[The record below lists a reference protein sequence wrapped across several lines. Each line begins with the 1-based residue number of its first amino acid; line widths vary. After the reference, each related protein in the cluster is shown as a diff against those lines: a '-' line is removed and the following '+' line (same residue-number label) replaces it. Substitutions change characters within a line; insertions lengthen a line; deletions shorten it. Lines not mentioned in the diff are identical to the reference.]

1 MTAPVIIADLHN
13 HSTASDGEY
22 SSSDLVSQAQKLGIK
37 TIGMTDHDTIVGLD
51 EFVRAGSKTG
61 MQVITG
67 VEVSLRFTR
76 QYFTGSLHL
85 LLYFTEKTL
94 GRTEFRNDITNVL
107 SKGRG
112 LALVTDRVDAINRE
126 FGPEGRAPLLKRELT
141 VDEITSLADNVTRRH
156 FFMALSQQH
165 GIEDK
170 KMIDLL
176 IGNSSPAYIPSGI
189 DMGLLTPLLHKYEV
203 VKVLAHP
210 AAGSF
215 PGDSHYKEVLPPV
228 ETVEKIMPEF
238 LDPQIIG
245 IDGLEVYYPGHTHEH
260 EDLLLEWCSTYNLIV
275 TGGSD
280 CHDKKARPLGVRGIG
295 VNDLNIFLHKLNRD
309 YSDHRDKIKTRH

>member
-1 MTAPVIIADLHN
+1 MTTPVIVADLHN
-13 HSTASDGEY
+13 HSTASDGEFTPAE
-22 SSSDLVSQAQKLGIK
+22 LVSRAHELGIE
-37 TIGMTDHDTIVGLD
+37 TIGLTDHDTIAGLD
-51 EFVRAGSKTG
+51 EFVEAGRTKG

-67 VEVSLRFTR
+67 VEVSLRFSR
-76 QYFTGSLHL
+76 SYFTGSLHL
-85 LLYFTEKTL
+85 LLYFSDKFL
-94 GRTEFRNDITNVL
+94 GNSEFRNDITDFL

-112 LALVTDRVDAINRE
+112 IALIEDRVAAINRE
-126 FGPEGRAPLLKRELT
+126 FGPQGKTPLLKRDLT

-156 FFMALSQQH
+156 FFMALSQNH

-170 KMIDLL
+170 KQIDLL

-189 DMGLLTPLLHKYEV
+189 DMILLKPFLEKYSV

-238 LDPQIIG
+238 LDPDIIG
-245 IDGLEVYYPGHTHEH
+245 IDGLEVYYPGHTDEY
-260 EDLLLEWCSTYNLIV
+260 EKAMLEWCIKYNLIV

-280 CHDKKARPLGVRGIG
+280 CHDTEVRPLGVKGITRK
-295 VNDLNIFLHKLNRD
+295 DLDIFLDKLG
-309 YSDHRDKIKTRH
+309 

>member
-1 MTAPVIIADLHN
+1 MTSQSIVADLHN

-22 SSSDLVSQAQKLGIK
+22 TPSGLVSRADELGIK
-37 TIGMTDHDTIVGLD
+37 TLGLTDHDTIAGLD
-51 EFVRAGSKTG
+51 EFVGAGRAAG
-61 MQVITG
+61 MQVVTG

-76 QYFTGSLHL
+76 SYFTGSLHL
-85 LLYFTEKTL
+85 LLYFPHAFLEN
-94 GRTEFRNDITNVL
+94 TEFRQDITHIL

-112 LALVTDRVDAINRE
+112 IALVSDRVEAINRE
-126 FGPEGRAPLLKRELT
+126 FGPQGTSPVLKRDLT
-141 VDEITSLADNVTRRH
+141 VDEITALADNVTRRH
-156 FFMALSQQH
+156 FFMALSQNH

-170 KMIDLL
+170 KTIDML
-176 IGNSSPAYIPSGI
+176 IGNSSVAYIPSGI
-189 DMGLLTPLLHKYEV
+189 DMGQITPLLNKYNV

-238 LDPQIIG
+238 LDPDIIG
-245 IDGLEVYYPGHTHEH
+245 IDGLEVYYPGHTDEY
-260 EDLLLEWCSTYNLIV
+260 EKAMLQWCSRFNLIA

-280 CHDKKARPLGVRGIG
+280 CHDKEIRPLGVKGISRQ
-295 VNDLNIFLHKLNRD
+295 DLDRLIN
-309 YSDHRDKIKTRH
+309 KIG